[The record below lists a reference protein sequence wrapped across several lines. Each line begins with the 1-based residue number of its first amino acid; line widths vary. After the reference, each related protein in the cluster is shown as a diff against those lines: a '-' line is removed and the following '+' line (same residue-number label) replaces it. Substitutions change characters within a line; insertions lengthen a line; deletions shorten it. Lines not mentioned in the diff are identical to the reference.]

1 MLTRKRSIVSCFVA
15 GALLCTLTS
24 CGEPVNAAA
33 GQNLTAA
40 VRSGSSQ
47 AGEQDIRITSK
58 EENVRQLVRASLK
71 STEDGSHASLLET
84 AVATIAGASVSREA
98 AALKTTARSGQ
109 SVQAG
114 SWSDAQLQYTRN
126 AAAADGQEQVQ
137 ETEVQTEPSI
147 APELENKA
155 ITTVDTYQNIR
166 LEPSEDSEIVG
177 HLESGSA
184 GDILETKDG
193 WTKISSGSVEGW
205 VHNEYIVSGEAA
217 QNYAQ
222 EALVRM
228 ATITEDGV
236 RVRDG
241 ASIDATWI
249 GVVNAGESYQ
259 VVQEETEEIQADSQD
274 AEAQAAS
281 GNETLQPETEAA
293 GSETAQSE
301 TAASQSAAAQPE
313 TAASQSAAA
322 QPEAE
327 QSSEASDQ
335 AAEESEAP
343 TEWVKI
349 LYDGDEEGYVCADYA
364 TTAYGLGEAKSMD
377 QIRAEEEA
385 RRQAEEA
392 AEAEAQKAAAASAA
406 ASGTSSAQA
415 AEAVQADSGW
425 VSLGEFKV
433 TAYCGGACCNGK
445 WAGTTASGAV
455 PSEGRT
461 IAVAPWIIPYG
472 TQVRIEGMDAVYVA
486 EDTGGFANSNPYQID
501 LFVSDHGHA
510 TSWGVS
516 YREIWVKR

>member
-114 SWSDAQLQYTRN
+114 SWSDAQLQSTRN

-217 QNYAQ
+217 QSYAQ

-281 GNETLQPETEAA
+281 GNETL
-293 GSETAQSE
+293 
-301 TAASQSAAAQPE
+301 
-313 TAASQSAAA
+313 

-486 EDTGGFANSNPYQID
+486 EDTGGFANSNPQAGA
-501 LFVSDHGHA
+501 SA
-510 TSWGVS
+510 TERSG
-516 YREIWVKR
+516 

>member
-114 SWSDAQLQYTRN
+114 SWSDAQLQSTRN

-217 QNYAQ
+217 QSYAQ

-281 GNETLQPETEAA
+281 GNETLQPET
-293 GSETAQSE
+293 
-301 TAASQSAAAQPE
+301 
-313 TAASQSAAA
+313 
-322 QPEAE
+322 E

>member
-114 SWSDAQLQYTRN
+114 SWSDAQLQSTRN

-217 QNYAQ
+217 QSYAQ

-281 GNETLQPETEAA
+281 GNETLQPETE
-293 GSETAQSE
+293 QSG
-301 TAASQSAAAQPE
+301 
-313 TAASQSAAA
+313 
-322 QPEAE
+322 
-327 QSSEASDQ
+327 EASDQ

>member
-114 SWSDAQLQYTRN
+114 SWSDAQLQSTRN

-281 GNETLQPETEAA
+281 GNETLQPETE
-293 GSETAQSE
+293 QSG
-301 TAASQSAAAQPE
+301 
-313 TAASQSAAA
+313 
-322 QPEAE
+322 
-327 QSSEASDQ
+327 EASDQ

>member
-114 SWSDAQLQYTRN
+114 SWSDAQLQSTRN

-217 QNYAQ
+217 QSYAQ

-281 GNETLQPETEAA
+281 GNATL
-293 GSETAQSE
+293 
-301 TAASQSAAAQPE
+301 
-313 TAASQSAAA
+313 

>member
-114 SWSDAQLQYTRN
+114 SWSDAQLQSTRN

-217 QNYAQ
+217 QSYAQ

-281 GNETLQPETEAA
+281 GNETL
-293 GSETAQSE
+293 
-301 TAASQSAAAQPE
+301 
-313 TAASQSAAA
+313 

-516 YREIWVKR
+516 YREIWVER

>member
-71 STEDGSHASLLET
+71 STEDGSHVSLLET

-114 SWSDAQLQYTRN
+114 SWSDAQLQSTRN

-217 QNYAQ
+217 QSYAQ

-281 GNETLQPETEAA
+281 GNETLQPET
-293 GSETAQSE
+293 
-301 TAASQSAAAQPE
+301 
-313 TAASQSAAA
+313 
-322 QPEAE
+322 E

>member
-114 SWSDAQLQYTRN
+114 SWSDAQLQSTRN

-217 QNYAQ
+217 QSYAQ

-281 GNETLQPETEAA
+281 GNETL
-293 GSETAQSE
+293 
-301 TAASQSAAAQPE
+301 
-313 TAASQSAAA
+313 

-425 VSLGEFKV
+425 VSRGEFKV

>member
-114 SWSDAQLQYTRN
+114 SWSDAQLQSTRT

-217 QNYAQ
+217 QSYAQ

-281 GNETLQPETEAA
+281 GNETL
-293 GSETAQSE
+293 
-301 TAASQSAAAQPE
+301 
-313 TAASQSAAA
+313 

>member
-114 SWSDAQLQYTRN
+114 SWSDAQLQSTRN

-217 QNYAQ
+217 QSYAQ

-281 GNETLQPETEAA
+281 GNETLQPETE
-293 GSETAQSE
+293 
-301 TAASQSAAAQPE
+301 
-313 TAASQSAAA
+313 
-322 QPEAE
+322 

-377 QIRAEEEA
+377 QIRVEEEA
-385 RRQAEEA
+385 RRQAE
-392 AEAEAQKAAAASAA
+392 EAEAQKAAAASAA

>member
-114 SWSDAQLQYTRN
+114 SWSDAQLQSTRN

-217 QNYAQ
+217 QSYAQ

-281 GNETLQPETEAA
+281 GNETLQPE
-293 GSETAQSE
+293 
-301 TAASQSAAAQPE
+301 
-313 TAASQSAAA
+313 
-322 QPEAE
+322 AE
-327 QSSEASDQ
+327 QSGEASDQ

>member
-114 SWSDAQLQYTRN
+114 SWSDAQLQSTRN

-217 QNYAQ
+217 QSYAQ

-281 GNETLQPETEAA
+281 GNETLQPE
-293 GSETAQSE
+293 
-301 TAASQSAAAQPE
+301 
-313 TAASQSAAA
+313 
-322 QPEAE
+322 AE

-349 LYDGDEEGYVCADYA
+349 LYDGDEEGSVCADYA

>member
-114 SWSDAQLQYTRN
+114 SWSDAQLQSTRN

-281 GNETLQPETEAA
+281 GNETL
-293 GSETAQSE
+293 
-301 TAASQSAAAQPE
+301 
-313 TAASQSAAA
+313 

>member
-114 SWSDAQLQYTRN
+114 SWSDAQLQSTRN

-217 QNYAQ
+217 QSYAQ

-259 VVQEETEEIQADSQD
+259 VVQEETEEIQVDSQD

-281 GNETLQPETEAA
+281 GNETLQPE
-293 GSETAQSE
+293 
-301 TAASQSAAAQPE
+301 
-313 TAASQSAAA
+313 
-322 QPEAE
+322 AE
-327 QSSEASDQ
+327 QSGEASDQ

>member
-71 STEDGSHASLLET
+71 STEDGSHVSLLET

-114 SWSDAQLQYTRN
+114 SWSDAQLQSTRN

-217 QNYAQ
+217 QSYAQ

-281 GNETLQPETEAA
+281 GNETL
-293 GSETAQSE
+293 
-301 TAASQSAAAQPE
+301 
-313 TAASQSAAA
+313 